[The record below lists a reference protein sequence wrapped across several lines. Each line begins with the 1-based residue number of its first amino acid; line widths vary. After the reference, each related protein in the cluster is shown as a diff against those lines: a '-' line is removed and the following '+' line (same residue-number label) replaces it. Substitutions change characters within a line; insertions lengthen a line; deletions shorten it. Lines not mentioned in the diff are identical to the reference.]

1 MDDAEWLNEHGDF
14 DEWRA
19 AAEAQWWEDYGA
31 DAAYDRE
38 IDDAEYFGE
47 SHMWMNAREFAK
59 REGAPTIHWID
70 NQNDVVRKTRNKK

>member
-1 MDDAEWLNEHGDF
+1 MNEVERLNEYGDF

-38 IDDAEYFGE
+38 IDDAIDF
-47 SHMWMNAREFAK
+47 AQREPYVDE
-59 REGAPTIHWID
+59 R
-70 NQNDVVRKTRNKK
+70 